1 MHDGRL
7 ETLEDFVEHYS
18 TGVLAHPYLSAHMK
32 NGEGDT
38 RHLNLTPEESEAL
51 VAFMKTLTYYELIID
66 EKFSNPF
73 VN

>member
-1 MHDGRL
+1 
-7 ETLEDFVEHYS
+7 
-18 TGVLAHPYLSAHMK
+18 LSAHMK
-32 NGEGDT
+32 NGEGDP

-51 VAFMKTLTYYELIID
+51 VAFMKTLTDYELIID